1 MSGLAEQLDELDLLT
16 GSSPPSTIGRVGSDK
31 RPEVEWSPP
40 SSPPDNKP
48 FGQPLARVSSGVMSI
63 PTSADGAGNE
73 GARPQLVGPTQLPQV
88 DPPAVELG
96 EAGASTQLDSPDI
109 GNPRKFTPSD
119 FDILSLVGQVRTA
132 SLQAARAPTRSPS
145 EAVDVSALPVA
156 SPPAPLFASHYD
168 YHCVLQCILP
178 RCRDSRTLP
187 LSSRVRLAK
196 CSR

>member
-48 FGQPLARVSSGVMSI
+48 FGQPLVRVSSGVMTI
-63 PTSADGAGNE
+63 PTSADGAGDE

-88 DPPAVELG
+88 EPPAVELG
-96 EAGASTQLDSPDI
+96 SGSTEAGASTQLHSPDT
-109 GNPRKFTPSD
+109 GTPRKFTPSD

-145 EAVDVSALPVA
+145 EADDVSAQPVA
-156 SPPAPLFASHYD
+156 SPPAPLFASHDD
-168 YHCVLQCILP
+168 YHCVL
-178 RCRDSRTLP
+178 
-187 LSSRVRLAK
+187 
-196 CSR
+196 